1 MSQAVRTFDPSSVDM
16 DGFQREL
23 KALRDQVDASLGEA
37 DKAHLRKIE
46 RWGRLATLLGLAT
59 CWLMPN
65 PLSAAALSLG
75 RSTRWLLMHHVGH
88 RGYDRV
94 PGMPVARTS
103 KGFARGGR
111 RFLDWLDWML
121 PEAWIYEHNVLHH
134 SHTGEE
140 ADPDLLER
148 NAEGTLRN
156 LRRPL
161 FWRSIQLGLLALTWR
176 ASYYA
181 PETLSALRRKGRRNG
196 ASLSGAEAWELVLKC
211 YVPYAALHFV
221 LLPAL
226 FLPLGLWAAF
236 SVLCNSVLADLLTHL
251 HTFLVVGPNH
261 TGKDLY
267 RFDTAPQSRG
277 ERYVQQVI
285 GSANYRTGGDFNDF
299 AHLWLNYQIEH
310 HLWPDLPMLKY
321 RQVQP
326 RVREL
331 CEKYGVPYVQES
343 VWTRVRKM
351 VEVVLGKASMRRLSP
366 VGAAVSSLPS
376 GVDVGVEEQ
385 AAIHPRGVN
394 SA

>member
-1 MSQAVRTFDPSSVDM
+1 MPHHERFFDPSTVDL

-23 KALRDQVDASLGEA
+23 KALREELEASLGEA
-37 DKAHLRKIE
+37 DAAHLRKIE

-59 CWLMPN
+59 CWLVPN
-65 PLSAAALSLG
+65 PVSAAALSLG

-94 PGMPVARTS
+94 PGLPAARTS
-103 KGFARGGR
+103 KAFARGGR
-111 RFLDWLDWML
+111 RWLDWLDWML
-121 PEAWIYEHNVLHH
+121 PDAWVFEHNVLHH

-148 NAEGTLRN
+148 NAESTLRDTRKPLA
-156 LRRPL
+156 LRYV
-161 FWRSIQLGLLALTWR
+161 QLGLLAFTWR

-181 PETLSALRRKGRRNG
+181 PETLSALRRKGRRQG
-196 ASLSGAEAWELVLKC
+196 SSLSRAELWELVSRC
-211 YVPYAALHFV
+211 YAPYAVFNFV

-236 SVLCNSVLADLLTHL
+236 SVLCNSVMADLLTNL

-261 TGKDLY
+261 TGADLY
-267 RFDTAPQSRG
+267 RFDTSPENRG
-277 ERYVQQVI
+277 ARYVQQVI
-285 GSANYRTGGDFNDF
+285 GSANYRTGGDLNDF

-321 RQVQP
+321 REAQP
-326 RVREL
+326 KVRAL
-331 CEKYGVPYVQES
+331 CERYGVPYVQES

-351 VEVVLGKASMRRLSP
+351 VDVVLGKASMRRLEP
-366 VGAAVSSLPS
+366 LATGQIAAQ
-376 GVDVGVEEQ
+376 E
-385 AAIHPRGVN
+385 
-394 SA
+394 

>member
-23 KALRDQVDASLGEA
+23 KTLRDEVDASLGEA

-46 RWGRLATLLGLAT
+46 RWGRAATVLGLAT
-59 CWLMPN
+59 CWLVPN

-94 PGMPVARTS
+94 PGMASAHTS
-103 KGFARGGR
+103 KGFARGYR
-111 RFLDWLDWML
+111 RFIDWLDWMM
-121 PEAWIYEHNVLHH
+121 PDAWVFEHNVLHH

-148 NAEGTLRN
+148 NAESTLRN
-156 LRRPL
+156 KSRPL
-161 FWRSIQLGLLALTWR
+161 AWRYVQLALLALTWR

-181 PETLSALRRKGRRNG
+181 PETLSALRRKGRRHG
-196 ASLSGAEAWELVLKC
+196 AALSGSERWELVLRC
-211 YVPYAALHFV
+211 YVPYAAVNFV

-236 SVLCNSVLADLLTHL
+236 SVLCNSVLADLLTNL

-261 TGKDLY
+261 TGEDLY
-267 RFDTAPQSRG
+267 RFDTAPEGRG
-277 ERYVQQVI
+277 ARYVQQVI
-285 GSANYRTGGDFNDF
+285 GSANYRTGGDLNDF

-310 HLWPDLPMLKY
+310 HIWPDLPMLKY
-321 RQVQP
+321 RELQP
-326 RVREL
+326 RVRQL

-343 VWTRVRKM
+343 VWTRARKM
-351 VEVVLGKASMRRLSP
+351 VDVVLGKASMRRLGGRP
-366 VGAAVSSLPS
+366 
-376 GVDVGVEEQ
+376 DVAEQ
-385 AAIHPRGVN
+385 APLYPQSVN

>member
-1 MSQAVRTFDPSSVDM
+1 MSEAVRTFDPSSVDM

-46 RWGRLATLLGLAT
+46 RWGRVATVLGLAT
-59 CWLMPN
+59 CWLAPN

-94 PGMPVARTS
+94 PGMATARTS
-103 KGFARGGR
+103 KGFARGHR

-121 PEAWIYEHNVLHH
+121 PDAWVFEHNVLHH

-156 LRRPL
+156 MSRPL
-161 FWRSIQLGLLALTWR
+161 AWRYVQLGLLALTWR

-181 PETLSALRRKGRRNG
+181 PETLSALRRKGRRHG
-196 ASLSGAEAWELVLKC
+196 AALSNSERWELLLRC
-211 YVPYAALHFV
+211 YVPYAAFNFV

-226 FLPLGLWAAF
+226 FLPLSPWAAF
-236 SVLCNSVLADLLTHL
+236 SVLCNSLLADLLTNL

-261 TGKDLY
+261 TGEDLY
-267 RFDTAPQSRG
+267 RFDTAPQGRG
-277 ERYVQQVI
+277 ARYVQQVI
-285 GSANYRTGGDFNDF
+285 GSANYRTGGDLNDF

-310 HLWPDLPMLKY
+310 HIWPDLPMLKY
-321 RQVQP
+321 REVQP

-331 CEKYGVPYVQES
+331 CAKYGVPYVQES
-343 VWTRVRKM
+343 VWTRARKM
-351 VEVVLGKASMRRLSP
+351 VDVVLGKASMRRL
-366 VGAAVSSLPS
+366 GADMV
-376 GVDVGVEEQ
+376 VEDQ
-385 AAIHPRGVN
+385 APLYPQSAN

>member
-23 KALRDQVDASLGEA
+23 KTLRDEVDASLGEA

-46 RWGRLATLLGLAT
+46 RWGRAATVLGLAT
-59 CWLMPN
+59 CWLVPN

-94 PGMPVARTS
+94 PGMASAHTS
-103 KGFARGGR
+103 KGFARGYR
-111 RFLDWLDWML
+111 RFIDWLDWMM
-121 PEAWIYEHNVLHH
+121 PDAWVFEHNVLHH

-148 NAEGTLRN
+148 NAESTLRN
-156 LRRPL
+156 KSRPL
-161 FWRSIQLGLLALTWR
+161 AWRYVQLALLALTWR

-181 PETLSALRRKGRRNG
+181 PETLSALRRKGRRHG
-196 ASLSGAEAWELVLKC
+196 AALSGSERWELVLRC
-211 YVPYAALHFV
+211 YVPYAAINFV

-236 SVLCNSVLADLLTHL
+236 SVLCNSVLADLLTNL

-261 TGKDLY
+261 TGEDLY
-267 RFDTAPQSRG
+267 RFDTAPEGRG
-277 ERYVQQVI
+277 ARYVQQVI
-285 GSANYRTGGDFNDF
+285 GSANYRTGGDLNDF

-310 HLWPDLPMLKY
+310 HIWPDLPMLKY
-321 RQVQP
+321 RELQP
-326 RVREL
+326 RVRQL

-343 VWTRVRKM
+343 VWTRARKM
-351 VEVVLGKASMRRLSP
+351 VDVVLGKASMRRLGGRP
-366 VGAAVSSLPS
+366 
-376 GVDVGVEEQ
+376 DVAEQ
-385 AAIHPRGVN
+385 APLYPQSVN

>member
-1 MSQAVRTFDPSSVDM
+1 MSQVVRTFDPSSVDM

-23 KALRDQVDASLGEA
+23 KALRDEVDTSLGEA

-46 RWGRLATLLGLAT
+46 RWGRAATVLGLAT
-59 CWLMPN
+59 CWLVPN

-94 PGMPVARTS
+94 PGMASERTS
-103 KGFARGGR
+103 KSFARGHR
-111 RFLDWLDWML
+111 RFLDWLDWMM
-121 PEAWIYEHNVLHH
+121 PDAWVFEHNVLHH

-156 LRRPL
+156 KSRPL
-161 FWRSIQLGLLALTWR
+161 AWRYVQLALLALTWR

-181 PETLSALRRKGRRNG
+181 PETLSALRRKGRRHG
-196 ASLSGAEAWELVLKC
+196 AALSGSERWELVLRC
-211 YVPYAALHFV
+211 YVPYAAINFV

-236 SVLCNSVLADLLTHL
+236 SVLCNSVLADLLTNL

-261 TGKDLY
+261 TGEDLY
-267 RFDTAPQSRG
+267 RFDTAPEGRG

-285 GSANYRTGGDFNDF
+285 GSANYRTGGDLNDF

-310 HLWPDLPMLKY
+310 HIWPDLPMLKY

-326 RVREL
+326 RVRQL

-343 VWTRVRKM
+343 VWTRARKM
-351 VEVVLGKASMRRLSP
+351 VDVVLGKASMRRLGSR
-366 VGAAVSSLPS
+366 A
-376 GVDVGVEEQ
+376 DVAEQ
-385 AAIHPRGVN
+385 APLYPQSAN